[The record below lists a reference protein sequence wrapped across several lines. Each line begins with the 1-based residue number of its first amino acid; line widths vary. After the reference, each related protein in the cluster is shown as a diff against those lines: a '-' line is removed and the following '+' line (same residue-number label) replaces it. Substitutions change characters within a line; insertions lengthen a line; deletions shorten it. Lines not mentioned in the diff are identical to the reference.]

1 MIGLVSDGLYI
12 HKLLSNIQDICFDML
27 NTLVSVGRVPQ
38 LVGPMTAEVLR
49 LDAKNVVGPV
59 S

>member
-1 MIGLVSDGLYI
+1 
-12 HKLLSNIQDICFDML
+12 ML
-27 NTLVSVGRVPQ
+27 NTLVSVGRVAQ

-49 LDAKNVVGPV
+49 VDAKNVVGPV

>member
-1 MIGLVSDGLYI
+1 
-12 HKLLSNIQDICFDML
+12 ML

-49 LDAKNVVGPV
+49 VDAKNVAGPV